1 MDSRTYHN
9 TPCIPRHNPR
19 VSDGHEGRTLHPC
32 TVSLLYAAIKIR
44 KPIIRISHQVMRQ
57 RNLWTIPVSILLLAA
72 CSSETLTDS
81 TTPREGTDAVS
92 YARLN
97 VNLPT
102 VPVTRTYTPDA
113 GDEAEYLVK
122 GDPRIFIFEK
132 GTAKTEND
140 YTFLYEAQPTDWIS
154 NKFDSSVTGG
164 DTQTGTTT
172 THEYQGAES
181 FIVKLSTKAR
191 DLYALVVLNGANN
204 LSAPYANETF
214 GTYNAK
220 LSMMTDDK
228 YNDNYTKFVFN
239 ATNGFVM
246 ANAANSVSAG
256 TDADPTVLV
265 PLTTFYNSPA
275 AAKNGAGNTVFVE
288 RSAVKVTVQS
298 PHSEYLFLSDN
309 TVTIKPLSWTL
320 TNTNKFMYPF
330 HRVDGLK
337 KGYSAIW
344 TQSRFLG
351 NISYEGFRRTMWA
364 TDPNYSTVLT
374 AEDCKAAFHVA
385 TDKDVWAPFSKTAT
399 DDTYHPLYC
408 AENTFDIDHMR
419 KGQTTAVVIMA
430 QITGFSQTPWTP
442 RNDPAAKP
450 RFSRAASTR
459 ADATDAEATDDDR
472 YYVEG
477 KVYKTEGMLSKVAE
491 AASEAFGVTVQ
502 PSNIVLTSILGTA
515 DTTLTAENFK
525 DLKTADGADFKPS
538 KDQLKALY
546 TKLGAI
552 KGYKGG
558 ICYYIAYIRH
568 FDNDETPWKS
578 GEDRYGSGD
587 DANKKS
593 LGRYGVVRNNWYDL
607 TINDFAYP
615 GSPVIPTPTPDAPD
629 DDNSTLILSVK
640 VNPWAKEE
648 TRFVPL
654 E

>member
-1 MDSRTYHN
+1 
-9 TPCIPRHNPR
+9 
-19 VSDGHEGRTLHPC
+19 
-32 TVSLLYAAIKIR
+32 
-44 KPIIRISHQVMRQ
+44 MRQ

-81 TTPREGTDAVS
+81 ATLREGTDAVS

-102 VPVTRTYTPDA
+102 VPATRAYTPDA
-113 GDEAEYLVK
+113 GDEKEYLVN

-132 GTAKTEND
+132 GTATTEND
-140 YTFLYEAQPTDWIS
+140 YTFLYEAQPTEWIS

-164 DTQTGTTT
+164 DTDANTGKKTDP
-172 THEYQGAES
+172 EYQGAES
-181 FIVKLSTKAR
+181 FIVKLNTKAR
-191 DLYALVVLNGANN
+191 DLYALVVLNGDKI
-204 LSAPYANETF
+204 SRPSDNETF
-214 GTYNAK
+214 GAYNDS
-220 LSMMTDDK
+220 LSMMTGDK
-228 YNDNYTKFVFN
+228 YNENYTNFVGN
-239 ATNGFVM
+239 ADKGFVM

-256 TDADPTVLV
+256 TSADPTVLV
-265 PLTTFYNSPA
+265 RLTPYNSPA
-275 AAKNGAGNTVFVE
+275 AAKATGAGNTVFVE

-309 TVTIKPLSWTL
+309 TVAIKPLSWTL

-330 HRVDGLK
+330 HRIDGLK
-337 KGYSAIW
+337 NDYPAIW

-351 NISYEGFRRTMWA
+351 NISYDGFQRTMWA
-364 TDPNYSTVLT
+364 KDPNYSTVLT

-385 TDKDVWAPFSKTAT
+385 TVDDVWAPFSKTTT

-408 AENTFDIDHMR
+408 AENTFDIAHMR

-430 QITGFSQTPWTP
+430 QITGYSQTPWTP
-442 RNDPAAKP
+442 RDDPAAKP

-459 ADATDAEATDDDR
+459 ADATDEANDR

-477 KVYKTEGMLSKVAE
+477 KVYKTDGMLNKVAE
-491 AASEAFGVTVQ
+491 AATDAFGVTVKS
-502 PSNIVLTSILGTA
+502 SNIVLTSILGTA
-515 DTTLTAENFK
+515 DTTLTVKNFTG
-525 DLKTADGADFKPS
+525 LKKGDADFTPS
-538 KDQLKALY
+538 DDQLKALY
-546 TKLGAI
+546 AKLGAI

-568 FDNDETPWKS
+568 FDDTETETPWKS
-578 GEDRYGSGD
+578 GDPTYVGSD
-587 DANKKS
+587 NSVDYNAKY

-607 TINDFAYP
+607 SINDFAYP
-615 GSPVIPTPTPDAPD
+615 GSPVVPTPTPEAPD

-640 VNPWAKEE
+640 VNPWAKET

>member
-1 MDSRTYHN
+1 
-9 TPCIPRHNPR
+9 
-19 VSDGHEGRTLHPC
+19 
-32 TVSLLYAAIKIR
+32 
-44 KPIIRISHQVMRQ
+44 MRQ

-72 CSSETLTDS
+72 CSSEVVTDS

-102 VPVTRTYTPDA
+102 VPATRAYTPDA

-132 GTAKTEND
+132 GAATSKDASEND
-140 YTFLYEAQPTDWIS
+140 YTFLYEAEPTEWI

-164 DTQTGTTT
+164 DTDADTGTKTD
-172 THEYQGAES
+172 HPEYQGTES
-181 FIVKLSTKAR
+181 FIVKLNTKAR
-191 DLYALVVLNGANN
+191 DLYALVVLNGANIPAP
-204 LSAPYANETF
+204 SANNKTF
-214 GTYNAK
+214 GDYNAA
-220 LSMMTDDK
+220 LSLMTNDS
-228 YNDNYTKFVFN
+228 YNDNYTKFVGN
-239 ATNGFVM
+239 ADKGFVM
-246 ANAANSVSAG
+246 ANAANSYSDGTSA
-256 TDADPTVLV
+256 DPDPTVLV
-265 PLTTFYNSPA
+265 PLTTYNSPA
-275 AAKNGAGNTVFVE
+275 AAKATGAGNTVFVE
-288 RSAVKVTVQS
+288 RSAVKVTVRS
-298 PHSEYLFLSDN
+298 PWSEYLFLSDN
-309 TVTIKPLSWTL
+309 TVAIKPLSWTL

-337 KGYSAIW
+337 NDYSAIW
-344 TQSRFLG
+344 TLPRFLG

-364 TDPNYSTVLT
+364 TDPNYSMDLKTDE
-374 AEDCKAAFHVA
+374 ACKQQVHVA
-385 TDKDVWAPFSKTAT
+385 TVDDVWAPFSKTAT

-408 AENTFDIDHMR
+408 TENTFDIAHMR

-430 QITGFSQTPWTP
+430 QITGYSQTPWTP

-450 RFSRAASTR
+450 RFSRAVSTR
-459 ADATDAEATDDDR
+459 ADATDNDATDDDTKAADR
-472 YYVEG
+472 YCVEG
-477 KVYKTEGMLSKVAE
+477 KVYKTDGMLSKVAD
-491 AASEAFGVTVQ
+491 AATDAFGVTVQ

-515 DTTLTAENFK
+515 DTTLTADNFK
-525 DLKTADGADFKPS
+525 DLKTAAGADFTPS
-538 KDQLKALY
+538 PDQLKKLY

-568 FDNDETPWKS
+568 FDDTETPWQS
-578 GEDRYGSGD
+578 GEDRYGGD
-587 DANKKS
+587 NAKY

-607 TINDFAYP
+607 SINDFAYP
-615 GSPVIPTPTPDAPD
+615 GSPVIPTPKPEAPD

-640 VNPWAKEE
+640 VNPWAKET

>member
-1 MDSRTYHN
+1 
-9 TPCIPRHNPR
+9 
-19 VSDGHEGRTLHPC
+19 
-32 TVSLLYAAIKIR
+32 
-44 KPIIRISHQVMRQ
+44 MRQ

-97 VNLPT
+97 VILPT
-102 VPVTRTYTPDA
+102 VPATRTYTPDA
-113 GDEAEYLVK
+113 GDEAEYLVN

-132 GTAKTEND
+132 GAATSKDASEND
-140 YTFLYEAQPTDWIS
+140 YTFLYEAEPTEWI

-164 DTQTGTTT
+164 DTDAKTGTKTD
-172 THEYQGAES
+172 HPEYQGTES
-181 FIVKLSTKAR
+181 FIVKLNTKAQ
-191 DLYALVVLNGANN
+191 DLYALVVLNGDKI
-204 LSAPYANETF
+204 SAPYANEKF
-214 GTYNAK
+214 GVYNDS
-220 LSMMTDDK
+220 LSMMTDNK
-228 YNDNYTKFVFN
+228 YNNNYTNYVGN
-239 ATNGFVM
+239 ATKGFVM
-246 ANAANSVSAG
+246 ANAANSYSASAS
-256 TDADPTVLV
+256 ADPTVLV

-337 KGYSAIW
+337 SDYPAIW
-344 TQSRFLG
+344 TLPRFRG

-364 TDPNYSTVLT
+364 TDPNYSTVQT

-385 TDKDVWAPFSKTAT
+385 TAKDDWAPFSKTAT

-408 AENTFDIDHMR
+408 AENTFDIAHMK

-430 QITGFSQTPWTP
+430 QITGFSKSPWTK
-442 RNDPAAKP
+442 RYSPAAKP
-450 RFSRAASTR
+450 RFSRAVSTR
-459 ADATDAEATDDDR
+459 ADATDEATDADTKAADR

-477 KVYKTEGMLSKVAE
+477 KVYKTDGMLNKVAD
-491 AASEAFGVTVQ
+491 AASDAFGVTVQ
-502 PSNIVLTSILGTA
+502 PSNIVLPSLPAKA
-515 DTTLTAENFK
+515 DTLTAENFTG
-525 DLKTADGADFKPS
+525 LKKGTPS
-538 KDQLKALY
+538 PDQLKKLNA
-546 TKLGAI
+546 KLGAI

-568 FDNDETPWKS
+568 FDDTKTETPWKS
-578 GEDRYGSGD
+578 GDPTYVGSD
-587 DANKKS
+587 NSVDYNAKY

-607 TINDFAYP
+607 SINDFAYP
-615 GSPVIPTPTPDAPD
+615 GSPVIPTPKPEDPD

-640 VNPWAKEE
+640 VNPWAKET
-648 TRFVPL
+648 TRIVQL

>member
-1 MDSRTYHN
+1 
-9 TPCIPRHNPR
+9 
-19 VSDGHEGRTLHPC
+19 
-32 TVSLLYAAIKIR
+32 
-44 KPIIRISHQVMRQ
+44 MRQ

-72 CSSETLTDS
+72 CSSEMVTDS

-97 VNLPT
+97 VILPT
-102 VPVTRTYTPDA
+102 VPATRAYTPDA
-113 GDEAEYLVK
+113 GDSTEYKVK

-132 GTAKTEND
+132 GSATSEND

-172 THEYQGAES
+172 THEYQGADS
-181 FIVKLSTKAR
+181 IIVKLNTKAR
-191 DLYALVVLNGANN
+191 DLYALVVLNGDKI
-204 LSAPYANETF
+204 SAPSAKEKF
-214 GTYNAK
+214 GDYNAA
-220 LSMMTDDK
+220 LSMMTGDK
-228 YNDNYTKFVFN
+228 YNDNYTNFVGN
-239 ATNGFVM
+239 ADKGFVM
-246 ANAANSVSAG
+246 ANAANSYSDG
-256 TDADPTVLV
+256 TSVDPTVLV
-265 PLTTFYNSPA
+265 RLTPYNSPA
-275 AAKNGAGNTVFVE
+275 AAKATGAGNTVFVE
-288 RSAVKVTVQS
+288 RSAVKVTVRS
-298 PHSEYLFLSDN
+298 PKSEYLFLSDN
-309 TVTIKPLSWTL
+309 TVAIKPLSWTL

-337 KGYSAIW
+337 NDYSAIW
-344 TQSRFLG
+344 SQSRFLG

-364 TDPNYSTVLT
+364 TDPNYSTVQT

-385 TDKDVWAPFSKTAT
+385 TADDVTALFSKTST

-430 QITGFSQTPWTP
+430 QITGYSQTPWTP

-450 RFSRAASTR
+450 RFSRAVSTR
-459 ADATDAEATDDDR
+459 ADATDEATDADR

-477 KVYKTEGMLSKVAE
+477 KVYKTDGMLSKVAE

-502 PSNIVLTSILGTA
+502 PSNIVLPSLPAKA
-515 DTTLTAENFK
+515 DTLTAENFTG
-525 DLKTADGADFKPS
+525 LKKGTPS
-538 KDQLKALY
+538 ADQLKKLY
-546 TKLGAI
+546 AKLGAI

-568 FDNDETPWKS
+568 FDDDETPWKS
-578 GEDRYGSGD
+578 GDDRYGGD
-587 DANKKS
+587 NAKY

-615 GSPVIPTPTPDAPD
+615 GSPVIPTPKPEDPD

-640 VNPWAKEE
+640 VNPWAKEK
-648 TRFVPL
+648 TRIVKL

>member
-1 MDSRTYHN
+1 
-9 TPCIPRHNPR
+9 
-19 VSDGHEGRTLHPC
+19 
-32 TVSLLYAAIKIR
+32 
-44 KPIIRISHQVMRQ
+44 MRQ

-72 CSSETLTDS
+72 CSSEVVTDS

-102 VPVTRTYTPDA
+102 VPVTRAYTPDA

-132 GTAKTEND
+132 GSATSEND

-164 DTQTGTTT
+164 DTDAKTGTKTD
-172 THEYQGAES
+172 HPEYQGAES
-181 FIVKLSTKAR
+181 FIVKLNTKAR
-191 DLYALVVLNGANN
+191 DLYALVVLNGANI
-204 LSAPYANETF
+204 SAPSAHETF
-214 GTYNAK
+214 GDYNAA
-220 LSMMTDDK
+220 LSMMTGET
-228 YNDNYTKFVFN
+228 YNENYTKFVGN
-239 ATNGFVM
+239 ADKGFVM
-246 ANAANSVSAG
+246 ANAANSDSAG
-256 TDADPTVLV
+256 TSVDPTVLV
-265 PLTTFYNSPA
+265 RLTPYNSPTA
-275 AAKNGAGNTVFVE
+275 ATATGAGDTVFVE
-288 RSAVKVTVQS
+288 RSAVKVTVRS
-298 PHSEYLFLSDN
+298 PWSEYLFLSDK
-309 TVTIKPLSWTL
+309 TVAIKPLSWTL

-337 KGYSAIW
+337 NDYPAIW

-364 TDPNYSTVLT
+364 TDPNYAMDLKTDE
-374 AEDCKAAFHVA
+374 ACKKQVHVA
-385 TDKDVWAPFSKTAT
+385 TTDDVWAPFSKTAT

-408 AENTFDIDHMR
+408 AENIFDIAHMK

-430 QITGFSQTPWTP
+430 QIKDPERPWTL

-450 RFSRAASTR
+450 RFSRAVSTR
-459 ADATDAEATDDDR
+459 ADATDEATDADR

-477 KVYKTEGMLSKVAE
+477 KVYKTDGMLSKVAE

-502 PSNIVLTSILGTA
+502 PSNIVLPSLPAKA
-515 DTTLTAENFK
+515 DTLTAENFTG
-525 DLKTADGADFKPS
+525 LKKGTPS
-538 KDQLKALY
+538 ADQLKKLY
-546 TKLGAI
+546 AKLGAI

-568 FDNDETPWKS
+568 FDDDETPWKS
-578 GEDRYGSGD
+578 GDDRYGGD
-587 DANKKS
+587 NAKY

-615 GSPVIPTPTPDAPD
+615 GSPVIPTPKPEDPD

-640 VNPWAKEE
+640 VNPWAKEK
-648 TRFVPL
+648 TRIVKL